1 MCSAIRELA
10 VFPLSRRSTIR
21 ATTHFRS
28 PYAENVKTPTTLPLY
43 WRVCLINGAVFIAGT
58 LALALSP
65 ATVSAQVLRSEAIV
79 LGVGLT
85 AILVTNA
92 LLLRNVLRPLDR
104 LSQMMST
111 IDLRRPG
118 ARLPATGDGVLAE
131 LIRSFNAM
139 LSRLEHERSAS
150 TGRALAAQE
159 AERQRIGRELHDEV
173 GQMLT
178 VVLLGLKRA
187 GNRAPA
193 QLAAELRSLQDSTR
207 ISLEEVRRIAGRLRP
222 GLLEDLGLI
231 SSLNA
236 LATEFTSHSGV
247 QVRRGFAPGLPRLS
261 GETELVIYRVTQEAL
276 TNIARHARASTVQL
290 SLSRQGQ
297 GVTLRI
303 ADDGVGIRDA
313 EPASGIQGM
322 QERALLVEGK
332 LTIEPRVGGGTEIR
346 LAIPNGDR
354 L

>member
-1 MCSAIRELA
+1 
-10 VFPLSRRSTIR
+10 
-21 ATTHFRS
+21 
-28 PYAENVKTPTTLPLY
+28 
-43 WRVCLINGAVFIAGT
+43 
-58 LALALSP
+58 
-65 ATVSAQVLRSEAIV
+65 
-79 LGVGLT
+79 
-85 AILVTNA
+85 
-92 LLLRNVLRPLDR
+92 
-104 LSQMMST
+104 
-111 IDLRRPG
+111 
-118 ARLPATGDGVLAE
+118 
-131 LIRSFNAM
+131 
-139 LSRLEHERSAS
+139 
-150 TGRALAAQE
+150 
-159 AERQRIGRELHDEV
+159 
-173 GQMLT
+173 
-178 VVLLGLKRA
+178 
-187 GNRAPA
+187 
-193 QLAAELRSLQDSTR
+193 
-207 ISLEEVRRIAGRLRP
+207 VRRIAGRLRP

-313 EPASGIQGM
+313 ELASGIQGM

-354 L
+354 P

>member
-1 MCSAIRELA
+1 VLPPISGLHTLRK
-10 VFPLSRRSTIR
+10 VR
-21 ATTHFRS
+21 TT
-28 PYAENVKTPTTLPLY
+28 TTLPLY

-58 LALALSP
+58 FALALSP
-65 ATVSAQVLRSEAIV
+65 ATVSAELLRSEAIV

-104 LSQMMST
+104 LRQMMST
-111 IDLRRPG
+111 IDLRHPG
-118 ARLPATGDGVLAE
+118 RRLPVAGRGVVAE
-131 LIRSFNAM
+131 LMESFNAM
-139 LSRLEHERSAS
+139 LARLEAERNAS

-178 VVLLGLKRA
+178 VVLLGLKQA
-187 GNRAPA
+187 GNCAPPD
-193 QLAAELRSLQDSTR
+193 LAADLRSLQDSTR
-207 ISLEEVRRIAGRLRP
+207 TSLEEVRRIAGRLRP
-222 GLLEDLGLI
+222 GLLEDLGLV

-236 LATEFTSHSGV
+236 LATEFTAHSGV

-261 GETELVIYRVTQEAL
+261 RETEVVIFRVTQEAL
-276 TNIARHARASTVQL
+276 TNIARHAHASTVLL

-297 GVTLRI
+297 GVTLQI
-303 ADDGVGIRDA
+303 ADDGIGMRDA
-313 EPASGIQGM
+313 DPASGIQGM
-322 QERALLVEGK
+322 QERALLVGGK

-346 LAIPNGDR
+346 LAIPNGGPP
-354 L
+354 